1 MASNKNNAS
10 SGKVGRIIDSKRF
23 RYGSAAIALT
33 VVFIAVVILL
43 NVVMSALSARFGLSV
58 DLTGEQVY
66 GITDVTRQ
74 LLKDVEKPVSIKFML
89 PLDQLEA
96 GSYYPVVIC
105 AQNYAR
111 EFENVSVEY
120 YDIITNPQNANYFVD
135 RGYSVSTSD
144 VVVQCGDQ
152 FRIYTLSSFM
162 PVAQSSGRVY
172 AFRGEMYFTSGILTV
187 TGDEKHEV
195 TFTTNHSESLSPYL
209 EEIFEFC
216 GYGINRIDLA
226 TESIS
231 DETDILVIYD
241 PKNDFQ
247 SASSSSGV
255 SEIEKLSDYLMS
267 NRSAMVF
274 VGPFSPSFPHL
285 DELLEEW
292 GVSVA
297 RGQVIL
303 DDEKS
308 LPQYNNQNII
318 CDYGAPADSDAEELV
333 AGISSSQTICR
344 TASPI
349 TVGAAGSYIETA
361 SVLRSSASSYFNESA
376 VSNARSGEARGEGPF
391 DVMTLSTR
399 TVIENLGNSINVERK
414 AHLLVCSTTEFAS
427 FCADNSFANRSLL
440 FNAIRLMSD
449 DEKVTS
455 IGLKRFDDT
464 SLSIES
470 GEGRRATVLM
480 ICVVPGLVIAA
491 GIAVWIKR
499 KHL

>member
-1 MASNKNNAS
+1 MSQDKKTS
-10 SGKVGRIIDSKRF
+10 PSGKAGRILKSKQF
-23 RYGSAAIALT
+23 RYGSVAVAFA

-43 NVVMSALSARFGLSV
+43 NVVVSALASRFGLSV

-66 GITDVTRQ
+66 GISDVTRQ
-74 LLKDVEKPVSIKFML
+74 LLKDVDKQVSIKFML

-111 EFENVSVEY
+111 EFSNVSVEY
-120 YDIITNPQNANYFVD
+120 YDIITNPQNANFFVD
-135 RGYSVSTSD
+135 RGYSVTTSD

-195 TFTTNHSESLSPYL
+195 TFTTNHSASLPPYL

-231 DETDILVIYD
+231 DETDVLVIYD

-247 SASSSSGV
+247 SASSSGGV

-274 VGPFSPSFPHL
+274 VGPFSPAFPHL

-292 GVSVA
+292 GVSVT
-297 RGQVIL
+297 RGDVVL
-303 DDEKS
+303 DDDKS
-308 LPQYNNQNII
+308 LPQYNNQNLI
-318 CDYGAPADSDAEELV
+318 CDYAAPADSDAEQIVSNIL
-333 AGISSSQTICR
+333 SSQTICR

-349 TVGAAGSYIETA
+349 AVGSAGSYIEVA
-361 SVLRSSASSYFNESA
+361 SVLRSSAASYYNASSDNSA
-376 VSNARSGEARGEGPF
+376 AKTDGPF

-427 FCADNSFANRSLL
+427 FCADNSFANRSLI

-455 IGLKRFDDT
+455 IALKRFDDT
-464 SLSIES
+464 SLTIEA
-470 GEGRRATVLM
+470 GEVRTSTVLM
-480 ICVVPGLVIAA
+480 VLIVPGLIIAA
-491 GIAVWIKR
+491 GVVVWIKR